1 MAHGTTLPAPVRAV
15 MPRSPRALVEPGQ
28 EPAGLRVEVEGQ
40 RFRVQSARFST
51 QWLPDTPSNRH
62 LTVVW
67 LRLLRDAHDKPC
79 FTLQELALLVGRAN
93 RQAASQHLEDFRQC
107 GEDFRAF
114 VLRKRKVDATGV
126 DAVLAALLQTPLAGP
141 TEVLARVQQRLDRHD
156 LSAANIE
163 SALEQISCIPV
174 LRTLRRQLKA
184 GQVHYQEAWLLTE
197 LLETRSLS
205 VPPSAAW
212 SGPSADRGMQ
222 LTDPTALAALVTPE
236 LPLAQ
241 VPSSLCGRTCLMT
254 LFYWNVPLSVL
265 GRWCG
270 VHKTTILRWVL
281 GLALAL
287 WPLIARWI
295 LARVKAQMVYVDEK
309 WLKIRGRWHYWF
321 VVLDVATELPVLAAL
336 LPSRSQ
342 WACRWLG
349 RQLRLLK
356 NVPQVLITDGLP
368 AYAAMVPGAKHVL
381 CRFHHQQSIT
391 RWLKQHFT
399 TEEEITTRKRV
410 MKKVLQTHDKRTVRR
425 RLARLREQAPTL
437 GITTWITHVEAKLPQ
452 LICSVGSTRL
462 PSPTNALERFFR
474 AFQRFYATRGG
485 LHSVL
490 SGKRELLLFLVVY
503 VFTQR
508 TSTGQAPIEVIVP
521 EARSMP
527 LYRLI
532 NDPFRAL
539 QERGD
544 VKREAKMADLLRSQG
559 GCSLDAVRR
568 YHATLTA
575 KAS

>member
-1 MAHGTTLPAPVRAV
+1 MPHDTTVAVEQGDDPAP
-15 MPRSPRALVEPGQ
+15 
-28 EPAGLRVEVEGQ
+28 LRVEVDGS
-40 RFRVQSARFST
+40 RFRVRTVQFST

-62 LTVVW
+62 LTLVW
-67 LRLLRDAHDKPC
+67 LRLLVEAHGKPL
-79 FTLQELALLVGRAN
+79 FTLQELAVVVGSTN

-107 GEDFRAF
+107 GEDMRAF
-114 VLRKRKVDATGV
+114 VLRKRKVDPTVVEGV
-126 DAVLAALLQTPLAGP
+126 LHELLQTPLAGP
-141 TEVLARVQQRLDRHD
+141 AELGPRVQARLGRDD
-156 LSAANIE
+156 LTVANIE
-163 SALEQISCIPV
+163 CALEQISCVPV
-174 LRTLRRQLKA
+174 LRTLRRQLET
-184 GQVHYQEAWLLTE
+184 GHVHYHEAWLLTE
-197 LLETRSLS
+197 LLENRSL
-205 VPPSAAW
+205 PAPQLTGW
-212 SGPSADRGMQ
+212 NGPSTDRGMQ
-222 LTDPTALAALVTPE
+222 VADPTALAALVTPD

-241 VPSSLCGRTCLMT
+241 VPGSLCWLTFLMT

-287 WPLIARWI
+287 WPTLSHWLR
-295 LARVKAQMVYVDEK
+295 ARVKAQMVYVDEK

-356 NVPQVLITDGLP
+356 KVPQGLITDGLP
-368 AYAAMVPGAKHVL
+368 AYAALVPGAKHVL
-381 CRFHHQQSIT
+381 CRLHHQQRVT

-462 PSPTNALERFFR
+462 PSTTNAIERFFR

-485 LHSVL
+485 FHSVL

-503 VFTQR
+503 VFTQHA
-508 TSTGQAPIEVIVP
+508 STGQPPIEVIVP
-521 EARSMP
+521 EARYMP
-527 LYRLI
+527 LYRCI

-539 QERGD
+539 QEWGD
-544 VKREAKMADLLRSQG
+544 VKREVEMADLLRSQV
-559 GCSLDAVRR
+559 A
-568 YHATLTA
+568 AA
-575 KAS
+575 